1 MRRICQ
7 EKIEIQT
14 NAFVLIFWL
23 KGKILCKPA
32 PISPFHGFLFEILFY
47 LQ

>member
-1 MRRICQ
+1 MCRICQ

-23 KGKILCKPA
+23 KAKILCKPA